1 MGDFNMKKEDFT
13 LDTKTKE
20 NIDKKVKEL
29 KDRERFFTSSREE
42 SDLKRKKEYR
52 GETQTMSS
60 IGKKIFT
67 KEKKTKKS
75 NVIATIVAWS
85 VISVATVG
93 LVVGLSGQ
101 AKVDRNVDQ
110 LSKTNPDQLNKLD
123 ETLNSISRRIAGEKK
138 ANKEKYDLEQKAKAE
153 EAKRKQD
160 EAEQARKKQA
170 EQPAAPQQAPVG
182 YTVSG
187 YSSASSDAIQGI
199 IDSNLTAWVSISD
212 IPTAGGVAV
221 FGHTDFTGRPSAGAW
236 VAGASVG
243 EIVTVSGT
251 QYRITNK
258 YIVNY
263 LSDEQYDAV
272 YGTQPGELVFITC
285 ATYDQGTDWV
295 LRTQRI

>member
-1 MGDFNMKKEDFT
+1 MRT
-13 LDTKTKE
+13 PT
-20 NIDKKVKEL
+20 
-29 KDRERFFTSSREE
+29 
-42 SDLKRKKEYR
+42 YR

-60 IGKKIFT
+60 IDTEILT
-67 KEKKTKKS
+67 KEEKNKKS
-75 NVIATIVAWS
+75 KVIATIVAGS
-85 VISVATVG
+85 VITVATIG
-93 LVVGLSGQ
+93 LVVGVSGAAQ
-101 AKVDRNVDQ
+101 TKVDRNVDQ
-110 LSKTNPDQLNKLD
+110 LSKTNPDQRNKLD
-123 ETLNSISRRIAGEKK
+123 ETLNAISRKITSEKK

-160 EAEQARKKQA
+160 EAEQDRKKQADEQAAQQQAEQQAQQQAEQQAQQQAEQQQA
-170 EQPAAPQQAPVG
+170 EQPAATQPATVG

-236 VAGASVG
+236 VSGASVG

-263 LSDEQYDAV
+263 SSNEQYDAV
-272 YGTQPGELVFITC
+272 YGAQPGELVFITC
-285 ATYDQGTDWV
+285 ATYDKGTDWV

>member
-1 MGDFNMKKEDFT
+1 
-13 LDTKTKE
+13 
-20 NIDKKVKEL
+20 
-29 KDRERFFTSSREE
+29 
-42 SDLKRKKEYR
+42 
-52 GETQTMSS
+52 MSS

-93 LVVGLSGQ
+93 LVVGLSGPTQ

-110 LSKTNPDQLNKLD
+110 LSKTNPDQLNKFD

-170 EQPAAPQQAPVG
+170 DEQAAQQQAQQQAAQQQAAQQQAEQPATPQTAPQAAPQQAPVG

-221 FGHTDFTGRPSAGAW
+221 FGHTNFTGRPSAGAW

-263 LSDEQYDAV
+263 LSNEEYDAV
-272 YGTQPGELVFITC
+272 YGAQPGELVFITC
-285 ATYDQGTDWV
+285 ATYDQGTIWV

>member
-1 MGDFNMKKEDFT
+1 MKKE
-13 LDTKTKE
+13 
-20 NIDKKVKEL
+20 KV
-29 KDRERFFTSSREE
+29 
-42 SDLKRKKEYR
+42 
-52 GETQTMSS
+52 
-60 IGKKIFT
+60 
-67 KEKKTKKS
+67 TKKK
-75 NVIATIVAWS
+75 NVIATIVAGS
-85 VISVATVG
+85 VITVATIG
-93 LVVGLSGQ
+93 LVVGLSGPTQ

-110 LSKTNPDQLNKLD
+110 LSKTNPDQRNKFD
-123 ETLNSISRRIAGEKK
+123 ETLNSISRKNAGEKK
-138 ANKEKYDLEQKAKAE
+138 ANKEKYDLEQKSKAE

-170 EQPAAPQQAPVG
+170 DEQADEQAAQQQAQQQAEQQAAQQQAEQLAAPQAAPQQAPVG

-187 YSSASSDAIQGI
+187 YSSAPSDAIQGI

-221 FGHTDFTGRPSAGAW
+221 FGHTNFAGRPSAGAW
-236 VAGASVG
+236 IAGASVG

-263 LSDEQYDAV
+263 SSAEEYDAV
-272 YGTQPGELVFITC
+272 YGAQPGELVFITC
-285 ATYDQGTDWV
+285 ATYDQGTNWV

>member
-1 MGDFNMKKEDFT
+1 MCY
-13 LDTKTKE
+13 
-20 NIDKKVKEL
+20 NIYIKITIWGL
-29 KDRERFFTSSREE
+29 RTPT
-42 SDLKRKKEYR
+42 YR

-60 IGKKIFT
+60 IDTEILT
-67 KEKKTKKS
+67 KEEKNKKS
-75 NVIATIVAWS
+75 KVIATIVAGS
-85 VISVATVG
+85 VITVATIG
-93 LVVGLSGQ
+93 LVVGVSGAAQ
-101 AKVDRNVDQ
+101 TKVDRNVDQ
-110 LSKTNPDQLNKLD
+110 LSKTNPDQRNKLD
-123 ETLNSISRRIAGEKK
+123 ETLNAISRKITSEKK

-160 EAEQARKKQA
+160 EAEQDRKKQADEQAAQQQAEQQQA
-170 EQPAAPQQAPVG
+170 EQPAAQQQATVG

-221 FGHTDFTGRPSAGAW
+221 FGHTNFTGRPSAGAW

-243 EIVTVSGT
+243 EIVTVSGIP
-251 QYRITNK
+251 YRITNK

-263 LSDEQYDAV
+263 LSNEEYDAV
-272 YGTQPGELVFITC
+272 YGAQPGELVFITC
-285 ATYDQGTDWV
+285 ATYDKGTDWV

>member
-1 MGDFNMKKEDFT
+1 
-13 LDTKTKE
+13 
-20 NIDKKVKEL
+20 
-29 KDRERFFTSSREE
+29 
-42 SDLKRKKEYR
+42 
-52 GETQTMSS
+52 MSS

-93 LVVGLSGQ
+93 LVVGLSGPTQ

-110 LSKTNPDQLNKLD
+110 LSKTNPDQLNKFD

-170 EQPAAPQQAPVG
+170 DEQTAQQQAQQQAEQPAAPQTAPQAAPQQAPVG

-221 FGHTDFTGRPSAGAW
+221 FGHTKFTGRPSAGAW

-243 EIVTVSGT
+243 EIVTVSGIP
-251 QYRITNK
+251 YRITNK

-263 LSDEQYDAV
+263 SSDEEYDAV
-272 YGTQPGELVFITC
+272 YGAQPGDLVFITC
-285 ATYDQGTDWV
+285 ATYDQGTVWV

>member
-1 MGDFNMKKEDFT
+1 MRT
-13 LDTKTKE
+13 PT
-20 NIDKKVKEL
+20 
-29 KDRERFFTSSREE
+29 
-42 SDLKRKKEYR
+42 YR

-60 IGKKIFT
+60 IDTEILT
-67 KEKKTKKS
+67 KEEKNKKS
-75 NVIATIVAWS
+75 KVIATIVAGS
-85 VISVATVG
+85 VITVATIG
-93 LVVGLSGQ
+93 LVVGVSGAAQ
-101 AKVDRNVDQ
+101 TKVDRNVDQ
-110 LSKTNPDQLNKLD
+110 LSKTNPDQRNKLD
-123 ETLNSISRRIAGEKK
+123 ETLNAISRKITSEKK

-160 EAEQARKKQA
+160 EAEQDRKKQADEQAAQQQAQQQAEKQAQQQTAQQQAAQQQA
-170 EQPAAPQQAPVG
+170 EQPAAPQAAPQPATVG

-236 VAGASVG
+236 VSGASVG

-263 LSDEQYDAV
+263 LSNEEYDAV
-272 YGTQPGELVFITC
+272 YGAQPGELVFITC

>member
-1 MGDFNMKKEDFT
+1 
-13 LDTKTKE
+13 
-20 NIDKKVKEL
+20 
-29 KDRERFFTSSREE
+29 
-42 SDLKRKKEYR
+42 
-52 GETQTMSS
+52 MSS

-67 KEKKTKKS
+67 KEKKNKKS
-75 NVIATIVAWS
+75 KVIATIVAGS
-85 VISVATVG
+85 VITVATIGV
-93 LVVGLSGQ
+93 SGATQ

-110 LSKTNPDQLNKLD
+110 LSKTNPDQRNKFD
-123 ETLNSISRRIAGEKK
+123 ETLNSISRKIAGEKK

-160 EAEQARKKQA
+160 EAEQDRKKQA
-170 EQPAAPQQAPVG
+170 DEQAAQQQAAQQQAEQPAAPQAAPQQAPVG

-221 FGHTDFTGRPSAGAW
+221 FGHTDFAGRPSAGAW
-236 VAGASVG
+236 IAGASVG
-243 EIVTVSGT
+243 EIVTVSGIP
-251 QYRITNK
+251 YRITNK

-263 LSDEQYDAV
+263 SSDEEYDAV
-272 YGTQPGELVFITC
+272 YGAQPGELVFITC
-285 ATYDQGTDWV
+285 ATYDQGTVWV

>member
-1 MGDFNMKKEDFT
+1 MNIHLKE
-13 LDTKTKE
+13 
-20 NIDKKVKEL
+20 
-29 KDRERFFTSSREE
+29 
-42 SDLKRKKEYR
+42 KKEYR

-75 NVIATIVAWS
+75 NVIATIVTWS

-93 LVVGLSGQ
+93 LVVGLSGSAQ
-101 AKVDRNVDQ
+101 GKVDRNVDQ

-153 EAKRKQD
+153 EAKRIQD

-170 EQPAAPQQAPVG
+170 DEQAAQQQAEHQTQQQAAQQQAEQPAAPQAAPQQARVG

-221 FGHTDFTGRPSAGAW
+221 FGHTDFAGRPSAGEW
-236 VAGASVG
+236 VSGASVG
-243 EIVTVSGT
+243 EIVTVSGI

-263 LSDEQYDAV
+263 LSNEEYDAV
-272 YGTQPGELVFITC
+272 YGAQPGELVFITC

>member
-1 MGDFNMKKEDFT
+1 
-13 LDTKTKE
+13 
-20 NIDKKVKEL
+20 
-29 KDRERFFTSSREE
+29 
-42 SDLKRKKEYR
+42 
-52 GETQTMSS
+52 MSS

-93 LVVGLSGQ
+93 LVVGLSGPTQ

-110 LSKTNPDQLNKLD
+110 LSKTNPDQLNKFD

-170 EQPAAPQQAPVG
+170 DEQAAQQQAEQPAAPQPATVG

-221 FGHTDFTGRPSAGAW
+221 FGHTNFTGRPSAGAW

-263 LSDEQYDAV
+263 LSNGEYDAV
-272 YGTQPGELVFITC
+272 YGAQPGELVFITC
-285 ATYDQGTDWV
+285 ATYDKGTDWV

>member
-1 MGDFNMKKEDFT
+1 
-13 LDTKTKE
+13 
-20 NIDKKVKEL
+20 
-29 KDRERFFTSSREE
+29 
-42 SDLKRKKEYR
+42 
-52 GETQTMSS
+52 MSS

-67 KEKKTKKS
+67 KEKKNKKS
-75 NVIATIVAWS
+75 KVIATIVAGS
-85 VISVATVG
+85 VITVATIG
-93 LVVGLSGQ
+93 LVLGVSGATQ

-110 LSKTNPDQLNKLD
+110 LSKTNPDQRNKFD
-123 ETLNSISRRIAGEKK
+123 ETLNSISRKNAGEKK

-170 EQPAAPQQAPVG
+170 AEQQAAQPAAPQAAPQPATVG

-187 YSSASSDAIQGI
+187 YSSASSAAIQGI

-221 FGHTDFTGRPSAGAW
+221 FGHTDFAGRPSAGAW

-263 LSDEQYDAV
+263 SSAEEYDAV
-272 YGTQPGELVFITC
+272 YGAQPGELVFITC
-285 ATYDQGTDWV
+285 ATYDQSTDWV

>member
-1 MGDFNMKKEDFT
+1 M
-13 LDTKTKE
+13 
-20 NIDKKVKEL
+20 
-29 KDRERFFTSSREE
+29 
-42 SDLKRKKEYR
+42 
-52 GETQTMSS
+52 
-60 IGKKIFT
+60 
-67 KEKKTKKS
+67 
-75 NVIATIVAWS
+75 IATIVAWS

-93 LVVGLSGQ
+93 LVVGLSGPTQ

-110 LSKTNPDQLNKLD
+110 LSKTNLDQLNKFD

-160 EAEQARKKQA
+160 EAEQARKKEADEQAAQLQA
-170 EQPAAPQQAPVG
+170 EQPAPQPATVG

-187 YSSASSDAIQGI
+187 YSSASNDAIQGI

-212 IPTAGGVAV
+212 MSTAGGVAV

-236 VAGASVG
+236 VSGASVG

-263 LSDEQYDAV
+263 LSNEEYDAV
-272 YGTQPGELVFITC
+272 YGAQPGELVFITC
-285 ATYDQGTDWV
+285 ATYDKGTDWV

>member
-1 MGDFNMKKEDFT
+1 MKKE
-13 LDTKTKE
+13 
-20 NIDKKVKEL
+20 KV
-29 KDRERFFTSSREE
+29 
-42 SDLKRKKEYR
+42 
-52 GETQTMSS
+52 
-60 IGKKIFT
+60 
-67 KEKKTKKS
+67 TKKK

-93 LVVGLSGQ
+93 LVVGLSGPAQ
-101 AKVDRNVDQ
+101 GKVDRNVDQ
-110 LSKTNPDQLNKLD
+110 LSKTNLDQRNKFD
-123 ETLNSISRRIAGEKK
+123 ETLNSISRKNAGEKK

-153 EAKRKQD
+153 QAQQQA
-160 EAEQARKKQA
+160 AEQQA
-170 EQPAAPQQAPVG
+170 EQQAAQQQAQQQAAEQQAAQPAAPQAAPQPATVG

-221 FGHTDFTGRPSAGAW
+221 FGHTNFTGRPSAGAW

-243 EIVTVSGT
+243 EIVTVSGIP
-251 QYRITNK
+251 YRITNK

-263 LSDEQYDAV
+263 SSAEEYDAV
-272 YGTQPGELVFITC
+272 YGAQPGELVFITC
-285 ATYDQGTDWV
+285 ATYDQSTDWV

>member
-1 MGDFNMKKEDFT
+1 MRT
-13 LDTKTKE
+13 PT
-20 NIDKKVKEL
+20 
-29 KDRERFFTSSREE
+29 
-42 SDLKRKKEYR
+42 YR

-60 IGKKIFT
+60 IDTEILT
-67 KEKKTKKS
+67 KEEKNKKS
-75 NVIATIVAWS
+75 KVIATIVAGS
-85 VISVATVG
+85 VITVATIG
-93 LVVGLSGQ
+93 LVVGVSGAAQ
-101 AKVDRNVDQ
+101 TKVDRNVDQ
-110 LSKTNPDQLNKLD
+110 LSKTNPDQRNKLD
-123 ETLNSISRRIAGEKK
+123 ETLNAISRKITSEKK

-160 EAEQARKKQA
+160 EAEQDRKKQADEQAAQQQAEQQAQQQA
-170 EQPAAPQQAPVG
+170 EQPAAPQPATVG

-236 VAGASVG
+236 VSGASVG
-243 EIVTVSGT
+243 EIVTVSGIP
-251 QYRITNK
+251 YRITNK

-263 LSDEQYDAV
+263 LSNEEYDAV
-272 YGTQPGELVFITC
+272 YGAQPGELVFITC
-285 ATYDQGTDWV
+285 ATYDQGTVWV

>member
-1 MGDFNMKKEDFT
+1 
-13 LDTKTKE
+13 
-20 NIDKKVKEL
+20 
-29 KDRERFFTSSREE
+29 
-42 SDLKRKKEYR
+42 
-52 GETQTMSS
+52 MSS

-67 KEKKTKKS
+67 KEKKNKKS
-75 NVIATIVAWS
+75 KVIATIVAGS
-85 VISVATVG
+85 VITVATIGV
-93 LVVGLSGQ
+93 SGATQ
-101 AKVDRNVDQ
+101 AKVDRNADQ
-110 LSKTNPDQLNKLD
+110 LSKTNPDQRNKFD
-123 ETLNSISRRIAGEKK
+123 ETLNSISRKIAGEKK

-160 EAEQARKKQA
+160 EAEQARKKQTDEQAAQQQAQQQA

-221 FGHTDFTGRPSAGAW
+221 FGHTNFTGRPSAGAW

-243 EIVTVSGT
+243 EIVTVSGIP
-251 QYRITNK
+251 YRITNK

-263 LSDEQYDAV
+263 LSAEEYDAV
-272 YGTQPGELVFITC
+272 YGAQPGELVFITC
-285 ATYDQGTDWV
+285 ATYDQSTDWV

>member
-1 MGDFNMKKEDFT
+1 
-13 LDTKTKE
+13 
-20 NIDKKVKEL
+20 
-29 KDRERFFTSSREE
+29 
-42 SDLKRKKEYR
+42 
-52 GETQTMSS
+52 MSS
-60 IGKKIFT
+60 IDTEIFI

-75 NVIATIVAWS
+75 KVIATIVAGS
-85 VISVATVG
+85 VIAVATIG
-93 LVVGLSGQ
+93 LVVGVSGPAQ

-110 LSKTNPDQLNKLD
+110 LSKTNPDQRNKFD
-123 ETLNSISRRIAGEKK
+123 ETLNSISRKVASEKK
-138 ANKEKYDLEQKAKAE
+138 EKKEKYDLEQKAKAE
-153 EAKRKQD
+153 EVKAAQA
-160 EAEQARKKQA
+160 AEQDRKKQAHEQAAQQQAQQQAEKQAQQQAAQQQA
-170 EQPAAPQQAPVG
+170 EQPAAPQAAPQAATVG

-221 FGHTDFTGRPSAGAW
+221 FGHTDFAGRPSAGAW
-236 VAGASVG
+236 IAGASVG

-263 LSDEQYDAV
+263 LSAEEYDAV
-272 YGTQPGELVFITC
+272 YGAQPGELVFITC
-285 ATYDQGTDWV
+285 ATYDQGTVWV

>member
-1 MGDFNMKKEDFT
+1 
-13 LDTKTKE
+13 
-20 NIDKKVKEL
+20 
-29 KDRERFFTSSREE
+29 
-42 SDLKRKKEYR
+42 
-52 GETQTMSS
+52 MSS
-60 IGKKIFT
+60 IDTEILT
-67 KEKKTKKS
+67 KEEKNKKS
-75 NVIATIVAWS
+75 KVIATIVAGS
-85 VISVATVG
+85 VITVATIG
-93 LVVGLSGQ
+93 LVVGVSGAAQ
-101 AKVDRNVDQ
+101 TKVDRNVDQ
-110 LSKTNPDQLNKLD
+110 LSKTNQDQRNKLD
-123 ETLNSISRRIAGEKK
+123 ETLNAISRKITSEKK

-160 EAEQARKKQA
+160 EAEQDRKKQADEQAAQQQAEQQAQQQAAQQQAEQQAQQQAAQQQA
-170 EQPAAPQQAPVG
+170 EQPAAPQPATVG

-236 VAGASVG
+236 VSGASVG

-263 LSDEQYDAV
+263 SSNEEYDAV
-272 YGTQPGELVFITC
+272 YGAQPGELVFITC
-285 ATYDQGTDWV
+285 ATYDKGTNWV